1 MKVLFTVFSASGNTL
16 RVAKLFSER
25 LSERGAECET
35 VRIREDMAAPDVAS
49 ADTLVIG
56 YPVHGFNAPQN
67 VADFAKGLPE
77 CENKVYYIIK
87 TSGEPLHV
95 NDASSRI
102 LDRILKKK
110 GYIKHGEFHYVMPYN
125 MIFRHSDDMA
135 ALMWQAARNTAPSDA
150 DKIFA
155 GEEAQLKAG
164 LLAVM
169 TRFVVAVEH
178 KAMPYLGRLFKVK
191 KEKCISCGKCAKL
204 CPMLNIE
211 MKDGLPVF
219 GKNCIGCTACSF
231 NCPADAI
238 SIGVLNGWRVN
249 GAYKFAPP
257 REGLTRKDVCN
268 YWRGSYIR
276 YFREHGIELNK
287 E

>member
-67 VADFAKGLPE
+67 VVDFAKGLPE

-110 GYIKHGEFHYVMPYN
+110 GYIKRGEFHYVMPYN

-135 ALMWQAARNTAPSDA
+135 ALMWQAARNTAPADA

-178 KAMPYLGRLFKVK
+178 KAMPYLGRLFKAK

>member
-25 LSERGAECET
+25 LSERGAECEI

-67 VADFAKGLPE
+67 VVDFAKGLPE

-110 GYIKHGEFHYVMPYN
+110 GYIKRGEFHYVMPYN

-135 ALMWQAARNTAPSDA
+135 ALMWQAALNTAPADA

>member
-110 GYIKHGEFHYVMPYN
+110 GYIKRGEFHYVMPYN

-135 ALMWQAARNTAPSDA
+135 ALMWQAARNTAPADA

-268 YWRGSYIR
+268 YWRGAYIR

>member
-1 MKVLFTVFSASGNTL
+1 
-16 RVAKLFSER
+16 
-25 LSERGAECET
+25 
-35 VRIREDMAAPDVAS
+35 MAAPDVAS

-87 TSGEPLHV
+87 TSGEPLHI

-102 LDRILKKK
+102 LDRALKKK
-110 GYIKHGEFHYVMPYN
+110 GYVKKGEFHYVMPYN

-135 ALMWQAARNTAPSDA
+135 ALMWQAAGNTAPSDA
-150 DKIFA
+150 DIIFE
-155 GEEAQLKAG
+155 GREHPLKPNAFAC
-164 LLAVM
+164 L
-169 TRFVVAVEH
+169 TRLVVAVEH
-178 KAMPYLGRLFKVK
+178 AAMPYLGRLFKVK
-191 KEKCISCGKCAKL
+191 KDKCVSCGRCEKL
-204 CPMLNIE
+204 CPMGNIE

-231 NCPADAI
+231 NCPEDAI
-238 SIGVLNGWRVN
+238 SIGVLNAWRVN

-257 REGLTRKDVCN
+257 REGLTKKDVCA
-268 YWRGSYIR
+268 YWRGSYVR
-276 YFREHGIELNK
+276 YFREHGIDLK
-287 E
+287 

>member
-110 GYIKHGEFHYVMPYN
+110 GYIK
-125 MIFRHSDDMA
+125 
-135 ALMWQAARNTAPSDA
+135 
-150 DKIFA
+150 
-155 GEEAQLKAG
+155 
-164 LLAVM
+164 
-169 TRFVVAVEH
+169 
-178 KAMPYLGRLFKVK
+178 
-191 KEKCISCGKCAKL
+191 
-204 CPMLNIE
+204 
-211 MKDGLPVF
+211 
-219 GKNCIGCTACSF
+219 
-231 NCPADAI
+231 
-238 SIGVLNGWRVN
+238 
-249 GAYKFAPP
+249 
-257 REGLTRKDVCN
+257 
-268 YWRGSYIR
+268 RGSSTTSCR
-276 YFREHGIELNK
+276 TT
-287 E
+287 

>member
-67 VADFAKGLPE
+67 VVDFAKGLPE

-110 GYIKHGEFHYVMPYN
+110 GYIKRGEFHYVMPYN

-135 ALMWQAARNTAPSDA
+135 ALMWQAARNTAPADA

-276 YFREHGIELNK
+276 YFRERGIELNK

>member
-67 VADFAKGLPE
+67 VVDFAKGLPE

-110 GYIKHGEFHYVMPYN
+110 GYIKRGEFHYVMPYN

-135 ALMWQAARNTAPSDA
+135 ALMWQAARNTAPADA

-164 LLAVM
+164 LLAVL

>member
-1 MKVLFTVFSASGNTL
+1 
-16 RVAKLFSER
+16 
-25 LSERGAECET
+25 
-35 VRIREDMAAPDVAS
+35 MAAPDVAS

-67 VADFAKGLPE
+67 VVDFAKGLPE

-110 GYIKHGEFHYVMPYN
+110 GYIKRGEFHYVMPYN

-135 ALMWQAARNTAPSDA
+135 ALMWQAARNTAPTDA

>member
-110 GYIKHGEFHYVMPYN
+110 GYIKRGEFHYVMPYN

-135 ALMWQAARNTAPSDA
+135 ALMWQAARNTAPADA

-164 LLAVM
+164 LLAVV

>member
-67 VADFAKGLPE
+67 VVDFAKGLPE

-87 TSGEPLHV
+87 TSGEPLHI

-102 LDRILKKK
+102 LDRALKKK
-110 GYIKHGEFHYVMPYN
+110 GYVKKGEFHYVMPYN

-135 ALMWQAARNTAPSDA
+135 ALMWQAAGNTAPSDA
-150 DKIFA
+150 DIIFE
-155 GEEAQLKAG
+155 GREHPLKPNAFAC
-164 LLAVM
+164 L

-178 KAMPYLGRLFKVK
+178 AAMPYLGRLFKVK
-191 KEKCISCGKCAKL
+191 RDKCVSCGRCEKL
-204 CPMLNIE
+204 CPMGNIE

-231 NCPADAI
+231 NCPEDAI
-238 SIGVLNGWRVN
+238 SIGVLNAWRVN

-257 REGLTRKDVCN
+257 RVGLTKKDVCA
-268 YWRGSYIR
+268 YWRGSYVR
-276 YFREHGIELNK
+276 YFREHGIDLK
-287 E
+287 

>member
-67 VADFAKGLPE
+67 VVDFAKGLPE

-102 LDRILKKK
+102 LDRALKKK
-110 GYIKHGEFHYVMPYN
+110 GYVKKGEFHYVMPYN

-135 ALMWQAARNTAPSDA
+135 ALMWQAAGNTAPSDA
-150 DKIFA
+150 DIIFE
-155 GEEAQLKAG
+155 GREHPLKPNAFAC
-164 LLAVM
+164 L

-178 KAMPYLGRLFKVK
+178 AAMPYLGRLFKVK
-191 KEKCISCGKCAKL
+191 KDKCVSCGRCEKL
-204 CPMLNIE
+204 CPMGNIE

-231 NCPADAI
+231 NCPEDAI
-238 SIGVLNGWRVN
+238 SIGVLNAWRVN

-257 REGLTRKDVCN
+257 REGLTKKDVCA
-268 YWRGSYIR
+268 YWRGSYVR
-276 YFREHGIELNK
+276 YFREHGIDLK
-287 E
+287 

>member
-110 GYIKHGEFHYVMPYN
+110 GYIKRGEFHYVMPYN

-135 ALMWQAARNTAPSDA
+135 ALMWQAARNTAPVDA

-276 YFREHGIELNK
+276 YFREHGIELDK

>member
-1 MKVLFTVFSASGNTL
+1 MKVLFTVFSASGNTA
-16 RVAKLFSER
+16 RVCRLFSER
-25 LSERGAECET
+25 LKERGAECET
-35 VRIREDMAAPDVAS
+35 VRIREDMKTPDYAAAGV
-49 ADTLVIG
+49 LVIG

-67 VADFAKGLPE
+67 VVDFAKGLPE

-102 LDRILKKK
+102 LDRALKKK
-110 GYIKHGEFHYVMPYN
+110 GYVKKGEFHYVMPYN

-135 ALMWQAARNTAPSDA
+135 ALMWQAAGNTAPSDA
-150 DKIFA
+150 DIIFE
-155 GEEAQLKAG
+155 GREHPLKPNAFAC
-164 LLAVM
+164 L

-178 KAMPYLGRLFKVK
+178 AAMPYLGRLFKVK
-191 KEKCISCGKCAKL
+191 KDKCVSCGRCEKL
-204 CPMLNIE
+204 CPMGNIE

-231 NCPADAI
+231 NCPEDAI
-238 SIGVLNGWRVN
+238 SIGVLNAWRVN

-257 REGLTRKDVCN
+257 REGLTKKDVCA
-268 YWRGSYIR
+268 YWRGSYVR
-276 YFREHGIELNK
+276 YFREHGIDLK
-287 E
+287 

>member
-110 GYIKHGEFHYVMPYN
+110 GYIKRGEFHYVMPYN

-135 ALMWQAARNTAPSDA
+135 ALMWQAARNTAPADA

-276 YFREHGIELNK
+276 YFREHGIDLK
-287 E
+287 

>member
-87 TSGEPLHV
+87 TSGEPLHI

-102 LDRILKKK
+102 LDRALKKK
-110 GYIKHGEFHYVMPYN
+110 GYVKKGEFHYVMPYN

-135 ALMWQAARNTAPSDA
+135 ALMWQAAGNTAPSDA
-150 DKIFA
+150 DIIFE
-155 GEEAQLKAG
+155 GREHPLKPNAFAC
-164 LLAVM
+164 L
-169 TRFVVAVEH
+169 TRLVVAVEH
-178 KAMPYLGRLFKVK
+178 AAMPYLGRLFKVK
-191 KEKCISCGKCAKL
+191 KDKCVSCGRCEKL
-204 CPMLNIE
+204 CPMGNIE

-231 NCPADAI
+231 NCPEDAI
-238 SIGVLNGWRVN
+238 SIGVLNAWRVN

-257 REGLTRKDVCN
+257 REGLTKKDVCA
-268 YWRGSYIR
+268 YWRGSYVR
-276 YFREHGIELNK
+276 YFREHGIDLK
-287 E
+287 

>member
-110 GYIKHGEFHYVMPYN
+110 GYIKRGEFHYVMPYN
-125 MIFRHSDDMA
+125 MIFRHSDDMV
-135 ALMWQAARNTAPSDA
+135 ALMWQAARNTAPADA

>member
-77 CENKVYYIIK
+77 SENKVYYIIK

-110 GYIKHGEFHYVMPYN
+110 GYIKRGEFHYVMPYN

-135 ALMWQAARNTAPSDA
+135 ALMWQAARNTAPADA

>member
-110 GYIKHGEFHYVMPYN
+110 GYTKRGEFHYVMPYN

-135 ALMWQAARNTAPSDA
+135 ALMWQAARNTAPADA

>member
-110 GYIKHGEFHYVMPYN
+110 GYIKRGEFHYVMPYN

-135 ALMWQAARNTAPSDA
+135 ALMWQAARNTAPADA
-150 DKIFA
+150 NKIFA

>member
-67 VADFAKGLPE
+67 VVDFAKGLPE

-102 LDRILKKK
+102 LDRILKLIV
-110 GYIKHGEFHYVMPYN
+110 YIKRGEFHYVMPYN

-135 ALMWQAARNTAPSDA
+135 ALMWQAARNTAPTDA

>member
-110 GYIKHGEFHYVMPYN
+110 GYIKRGEFHYVMPYN

-135 ALMWQAARNTAPSDA
+135 ALMWQAARNTAPADA

-276 YFREHGIELNK
+276 YFREHGIELDK

>member
-35 VRIREDMAAPDVAS
+35 VRIREDMTAPDVAS

-110 GYIKHGEFHYVMPYN
+110 GYIKRGEFHYVMPYN

-135 ALMWQAARNTAPSDA
+135 ALMWQAARNTAPADA